1 VVGVSEVTQRLSEV
15 SPDAIL
21 WDGFDAALVGI
32 GERCGM
38 APVAVYDR
46 AKCIDVLREDGLSWE
61 DAEEYFCFN
70 VEGCYAG
77 ELTPIIAVFDFP
89 EK

>member
-1 VVGVSEVTQRLSEV
+1 MSEVAVRLGEV

-21 WDGFDAALVGI
+21 WDGFDDALVGI

-46 AKCIDVLREDGLSWE
+46 AKCIEALRKDGLSWE

-70 VEGCYAG
+70 VEGCYVG
-77 ELTPIIAVFDFP
+77 ELTPIIAVFDFS

>member
-1 VVGVSEVTQRLSEV
+1 MSEVAIRLADI

-21 WDGFDAALVGI
+21 WDGFDDAIVGI
-32 GERCGM
+32 GHRCGM
-38 APVAVYDR
+38 APVAIYDR
-46 AKCIDVLREDGLSWE
+46 AKCIEVLRKDGLSWE

-77 ELTPIIAVFDFP
+77 ELTPIIAVFGFP
-89 EK
+89 EE

>member
-1 VVGVSEVTQRLSEV
+1 MSEVVERLADI

-21 WDGFDAALVGI
+21 WDGFDDALVGV

-38 APVAVYDR
+38 APVAIYDR
-46 AKCIDVLREDGLSWE
+46 AKCIEVLLSQDLSPE
-61 DAEEYFCFN
+61 DAEEYFTYN

-77 ELTPIIAVFDFP
+77 ELTPIIAVF
-89 EK
+89 EAQ